1 MGDESVAKRYHVRF
15 VKQGRAFEFEAK
27 DDAMSEARAWCHV
40 ARHLQIPINDLRGFQ
55 KRYHT
60 IRRNVEAHHVQD
72 VSFEAAEPDT

>member
-1 MGDESVAKRYHVRF
+1 
-15 VKQGRAFEFEAK
+15 
-27 DDAMSEARAWCHV
+27 MSEARAWCHV